1 VASVPAMANDPRTQP
16 ETSFTTMA
24 DLDLLLAESDRED
37 PYLTPARPER
47 ADEAEAAIDDQIL
60 AGLVTP

>member
-1 VASVPAMANDPRTQP
+1 MDTRSHHESD
-16 ETSFTTMA
+16 TTMLA

-37 PYLTPARPER
+37 PYLSTPLREDAPQT
-47 ADEAEAAIDDQIL
+47 ADEIDHQIL